1 MIGSSL
7 LLDTHRRFAHA
18 RFPRFAEAT
27 HIIVHGPFQ
36 FWGKYY
42 EDLLHEAH
50 MKTFLTRRNGYTRS
64 AELTMRGTVG
74 ARQHGNEGK
83 TVSFTCTQ
91 AATNKYHCEH
101 HPYMKGTIVVT
112 QAFHGDTPS
121 RLLDRRRTRPGC
133 PTVRSERYPDGR
145 QDSLHRLL
153 LDASRHFDLHRV
165 ERF

>member
-42 EDLLHEAH
+42 EDLLDEAH
-50 MKTFLTRRNGYTRS
+50 MKTFLTRRNGDTRS
-64 AELTMRGTVG
+64 AELTMRGTDG

-91 AATNKYHCEH
+91 
-101 HPYMKGTIVVT
+101 
-112 QAFHGDTPS
+112 
-121 RLLDRRRTRPGC
+121 
-133 PTVRSERYPDGR
+133 VR
-145 QDSLHRLL
+145 
-153 LDASRHFDLHRV
+153 
-165 ERF
+165 